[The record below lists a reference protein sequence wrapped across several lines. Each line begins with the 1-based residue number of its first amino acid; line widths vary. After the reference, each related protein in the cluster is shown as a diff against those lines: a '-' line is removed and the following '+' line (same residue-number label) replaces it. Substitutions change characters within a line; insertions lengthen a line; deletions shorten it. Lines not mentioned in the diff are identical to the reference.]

1 MNIDHKNRQAILFP
15 PVGIW
20 HVSAVS
26 SGSYLRLS
34 ASMQVD
40 PVFSVSIAK
49 VETVER

>member
-1 MNIDHKNRQAILFP
+1 MR
-15 PVGIW
+15 
-20 HVSAVS
+20 VSAVS

>member
-1 MNIDHKNRQAILFP
+1 MNKPAKIFTTVRIFR
-15 PVGIW
+15 
-20 HVSAVS
+20 VSAVNKRS
-26 SGSYLRLS
+26 EKRLS